1 MCSFVIF
8 TVEKHVSDGLMQSKM
23 VHVWLKVRSYV
34 NLKELRDP
42 EQKKNL
48 KMLET
53 TYGIANSGRVATRVW
68 LTGLKSNGCLI
79 SK

>member
-1 MCSFVIF
+1 MIKSEILC
-8 TVEKHVSDGLMQSKM
+8 
-23 VHVWLKVRSYV
+23 
-34 NLKELRDP
+34 KELRDP

-53 TYGIANSGRVATRVW
+53 TYGNANNGRVATRVW